1 MRKIFFLSILLLA
14 ILYSSLYSAETLQL
28 QNGLQVIWEKQE
40 SSLVHIELWV
50 KAGSIFEKNLYGS
63 GISHFVEHM
72 IFKGTE
78 TKAVGEIAKKVSQL
92 GGDIAAYTSFD
103 HTAYQITVPRDNLA
117 PALNILARAVYQPAF
132 EEKELEKERK
142 VIIKEMEMNQDNP
155 DRVLSR
161 YFFERFFSYAPYRF
175 PVIGYKDSF
184 LKISR
189 QDLINYH
196 KKMYVP
202 GNSLIVICGGID
214 ENKIPSLIKKT
225 FGSLP
230 ASPIPV
236 FAIPSEPYLKGK
248 REFIYRREI
257 SLARETIGFPIPGFG
272 EKDTFALDLLSSLL
286 SDGRSSLLVRKLKE
300 DKNLVDSISTFSYT
314 PLREG
319 IFAIEIT
326 CEAKN
331 LKRAEKMLWDELNN
345 LSRNITEKA
354 IERAKNRIE
363 MGILKSRESVE
374 GRASMLI
381 SDYFYSGNLN
391 YSRFY
396 LASIKNLKKEDL
408 LRVARKYLREDNYT
422 KVLLLP
428 ASYPIEKQE
437 NRIEKQTVK
446 KITFPSGVRGIFI
459 HKDVPYVNLR
469 VVMGG
474 GVKWETEKNNGIS
487 KIISILLLKGKKAQ
501 KWIDKIEAAG
511 GEISTY
517 SGNNSLGISI
527 TLPHQYLTLGL
538 RAITDLIL
546 RPQFSPETIEKAKT
560 DLLRS
565 ISMRKETPFRYAFY
579 RLRKNFFSSSPYS
592 LAPEGEIKSVK
603 SLTREEIKNFYFSR
617 LLTSNNT
624 IVGIGG
630 KFQEKKAVEFLER
643 RFARLKK
650 GSVVKRENL
659 KFTRRKKEDKADFAE
674 SVVFLAFPIPPLNSP
689 DLYSI
694 EILQTYLSDQASP
707 LFYHLRDEKALG
719 YLVGSFTFQGWD
731 EGMLVFYLFTGK
743 HKLQEAEQGLWE
755 EITKL
760 RKKGIPEKELAS
772 LKSKLIRQKSEG
784 IETVDSLLFSSMLYE
799 LYGLGY
805 LLPLQ
810 WEEKIKKVTLSDIQ
824 KTIKK
829 YIQPQTSF
837 TYILEGQETPS
848 SKQ

>member
-1 MRKIFFLSILLLA
+1 MRKILFFSILFLA
-14 ILYSSLYSAETLQL
+14 ILHSSLYPAQTLQL
-28 QNGLQVIWEKQE
+28 QNGFQAIWEKQE
-40 SSLVHIELWV
+40 SPLVHIELWV

-78 TKAVGEIAKKVSQL
+78 TKAVGEIAKKISQL
-92 GGDIAAYTSFD
+92 GGDVSAYTSFD
-103 HTAYQITVPRDNLA
+103 HTAYQITVPRDNLV

-161 YFFERFFSYAPYRF
+161 YFFEKFFSYAPYRF

-184 LKISR
+184 LNISR
-189 QDLINYH
+189 QDIINYH

-202 GNSLIVICGGID
+202 GNSLLIICGGID
-214 ENKIPSLIKKT
+214 ESKIPSLIKKT

-236 FAIPSEPYLKGK
+236 FSLPSEPYLKGK
-248 REFIYRREI
+248 REFVYRKKI

-272 EKDTFALDLLSSLL
+272 GKDTFALDLLSSIL
-286 SDGRSSLLVRKLKE
+286 SDGKSSLLVRTLKE
-300 DKNLVDSISTFSYT
+300 NKNLVDSISTFSYT
-314 PLREG
+314 PLYEG

-331 LKRAEKMLWDELNN
+331 LKKVEKILWDELNN
-345 LSRNITEKA
+345 LPRNITEKE

-363 MGILKSRESVE
+363 MGILKSGESVE
-374 GRASMLI
+374 GRARMLI

-396 LASIKNLKKEDL
+396 LASIKKLKKSDI
-408 LRVARKYLREDNYT
+408 LRVAKKYLRKENYS

-428 ASYPIEKQE
+428 ASYPVEKQKITVE
-437 NRIEKQTVK
+437 NQTLK

-474 GVKWETEKNNGIS
+474 GVKWETADNNGIS
-487 KIISILLLKGKKAQ
+487 KIISILLLQGEKAE
-501 KWIDKIEAAG
+501 KWTDKIEAVG
-511 GEISTY
+511 GEISSY
-517 SGNNSLGISI
+517 SGNNSMGISI
-527 TLPHQYLTLGL
+527 TLPSQYLTTGL
-538 RAITDLIL
+538 KAITELIL
-546 RPQFSPETIEKAKT
+546 HPQFSPEEIDKAKT

-579 RLRKNFFSSSPYS
+579 RLRKNFFTSSPYS
-592 LAPEGEIKSVK
+592 LSPEGEVKSIK

-630 KFQEKKAVEFLER
+630 KFQEEKARKFLER
-643 RFARLKK
+643 KFSRLEK
-650 GSVVKRENL
+650 GSRVKREKL
-659 KFTRRKKEDKADFAE
+659 KFTRREKEESANFAE

-694 EILQTYLSDQASP
+694 EILQTYLSDQTSP
-707 LFYHLRDEKALG
+707 LFYHLRDEKALA

-743 HKLQEAEQGLWE
+743 NKLREAEQGLWE
-755 EITKL
+755 EVTKL
-760 RKKGIPEKELAS
+760 RKEGITGKELAS
-772 LKSKLIRQKSEG
+772 LKSKLIRQKSEST
-784 IETVDSLLFSSMLYE
+784 ETVDSLLFSSMLYE

-824 KTIKK
+824 ETIKK

-837 TYILEGQETPS
+837 TYILQG
-848 SKQ
+848 K

>member
-1 MRKIFFLSILLLA
+1 MRKILFFSILFLA
-14 ILYSSLYSAETLQL
+14 ILHSSLYPAQTLQL
-28 QNGLQVIWEKQE
+28 QNGFQAIWEKQE
-40 SSLVHIELWV
+40 SPLVHIELWV

-78 TKAVGEIAKKVSQL
+78 TKAVGEIAKKISQL
-92 GGDIAAYTSFD
+92 GGDVSAYTSFD
-103 HTAYQITVPRDNLA
+103 HTAYQITVPRDNLV

-161 YFFERFFSYAPYRF
+161 YFFEKFFSYAPYRF

-184 LKISR
+184 LNISR
-189 QDLINYH
+189 QDIINYH

-202 GNSLIVICGGID
+202 GNSLLIICGGID
-214 ENKIPSLIKKT
+214 ESKIPSLIKKT

-236 FAIPSEPYLKGK
+236 FSLPSEPYLKGK
-248 REFIYRREI
+248 REFVYRKKI
-257 SLARETIGFPIPGFG
+257 SLAREIIGFPIPGFG
-272 EKDTFALDLLSSLL
+272 GKDTFALDLLSSIL
-286 SDGRSSLLVRKLKE
+286 SDGKSSLLVRTLKE
-300 DKNLVDSISTFSYT
+300 TKNLVNSISTFSYT
-314 PLREG
+314 PLYEG

-331 LKRAEKMLWDELNN
+331 LKKVEKILWDELNN
-345 LSRNITEKA
+345 LPRNITEKE

-363 MGILKSRESVE
+363 MGILKSGESVE
-374 GRASMLI
+374 GRARMLI

-396 LASIKNLKKEDL
+396 LASIKKLKKSDI
-408 LRVARKYLREDNYT
+408 LRVAKKYLRKENYS

-428 ASYPIEKQE
+428 ASYPVEKQKITVE
-437 NRIEKQTVK
+437 NQTLK

-474 GVKWETEKNNGIS
+474 GVKWETADNNGIS
-487 KIISILLLKGKKAQ
+487 KIISILLLQGEKAE
-501 KWIDKIEAAG
+501 KWTDKIEAVG
-511 GEISTY
+511 GEISSY
-517 SGNNSLGISI
+517 SGNNSMGISI
-527 TLPHQYLTLGL
+527 TLPSQYLTTGL
-538 RAITDLIL
+538 KAITELIL
-546 RPQFSPETIEKAKT
+546 HPQFSPEEIDKAKT

-579 RLRKNFFSSSPYS
+579 RLRKNFFTSSPYS
-592 LAPEGEIKSVK
+592 LSPEGEVKSIK

-630 KFQEKKAVEFLER
+630 KFQEEKARKFLER
-643 RFARLKK
+643 KFSRLEK
-650 GSVVKRENL
+650 GSRVKREKL
-659 KFTRRKKEDKADFAE
+659 KFTRREKEESANFAE

-694 EILQTYLSDQASP
+694 EILQTYLSDQTSP
-707 LFYHLRDEKALG
+707 LFYHLRDEKALA

-743 HKLQEAEQGLWE
+743 NKLREAEQGLWE
-755 EITKL
+755 EVTKL
-760 RKKGIPEKELAS
+760 RKEGITGKELAS
-772 LKSKLIRQKSEG
+772 LKSKLIRQKSEST
-784 IETVDSLLFSSMLYE
+784 ETVDSLLFSSMLYE

-824 KTIKK
+824 ETIKK

-837 TYILEGQETPS
+837 TYILQGE
-848 SKQ
+848 